1 MRVLRKIPIVSR
13 LVCVNQ
19 YIAKMS
25 SKSKT
30 NQETDESDVDPS
42 DYISEY
48 VDGDKKVV
56 KKAIKLLDSYQYGFY
71 LLDDRLEVATLT
83 RRS

>member
-25 SKSKT
+25 SKSET

-56 KKAIKLLDSYQYGFY
+56 KKATKLLNSYQY
-71 LLDDRLEVATLT
+71 
-83 RRS
+83 

>member
-1 MRVLRKIPIVSR
+1 MRVLRKIPIVS
-13 LVCVNQ
+13 LFVCVIQ

-25 SKSKT
+25 SKSET

-56 KKAIKLLDSYQYGFY
+56 KKATKLLDSYQY
-71 LLDDRLEVATLT
+71 
-83 RRS
+83 